1 MLQATK
7 ENPLLFPHI
16 KSLIF
21 SEGVGSC
28 WQEDIAAVRESWTVP
43 GDRWKTPSS
52 NGSMQ
57 FMRQPARVLSI
68 GLQLESGEA
77 ARGDCLSVSFAG
89 KSGRDQA
96 LQTSGAR
103 EALQPKNLLTQL
115 QNMQGRSLCDVESSL
130 SKTFADW
137 TPALRFGVSQA
148 LVNAVASA
156 SHKLPCDVL
165 QEALGSAGSA
175 TSPALQGSC
184 GSNWH
189 DAVERMIVAGVEYLP
204 QGQFENLA
212 KELGPDGSRIFS
224 YIDWLKGRIAELGP
238 VSLAGPNARRV
249 ITLDFHGALGQTF
262 QGKNSSI
269 ADYIERLT
277 QACKPFDLH
286 VESPVVERNFEEQV
300 AQLSELTRMLRA
312 RGSSVK
318 IIADEWANSLDQIKI
333 LATKKVVDGIHIK
346 MPDTGSLLESGRAVG
361 ICKAEGLFVLLGG
374 SCTETATSARLAAH
388 LGIATGPD
396 ALLVKP
402 GISFD
407 EGFSLI
413 TNELAMIQSLRAI
426 RAVESDSQDSTKGN
440 ESSAA
445 KRPATTSV

>member
-1 MLQATK
+1 MF
-7 ENPLLFPHI
+7 FPHV
-16 KSLIF
+16 KNLIF
-21 SEGVGSC
+21 SEGVGAC
-28 WQEDIAAVRESWTVP
+28 WQEDIAAVRESWTAA
-43 GDRWKTPSS
+43 GDRWRTSS
-52 NGSMQ
+52 PNGSMQ
-57 FMRQPARVLSI
+57 FIRQPARVLSI
-68 GLQLESGEA
+68 GLQLESGDTVW
-77 ARGDCLSVSFAG
+77 GDCLSVSFAG

-96 LQTSGAR
+96 IQTNSAR
-103 EALQPKNLLTQL
+103 EALQPKNLLAEL
-115 QNMQGRSLCDVESSL
+115 QNLQGRSLCEVESSL
-130 SKTFADW
+130 SKTFSAW
-137 TPALRFGVSQA
+137 TPAIRFGVSHA

-175 TSPALQGSC
+175 MAPALQGSC

-212 KELGPDGSRIFS
+212 KELGPDGSRLFS
-224 YIDWLKGRIAELGP
+224 YIDWLKGRIAELTP
-238 VSLAGPNARRV
+238 VSLSGPNARRV
-249 ITLDFHGALGQTF
+249 ITLDFHGALGQVF
-262 QGKNSSI
+262 LGKNAAI

-277 QACKPFDLH
+277 LACKPFDLH
-286 VESPVVERNFEEQV
+286 VESPVVEGNFDDQV
-300 AQLSELTRMLRA
+300 VQVSELTRTLRA
-312 RGSSVK
+312 RGNSVK
-318 IIADEWANSLDQIKI
+318 IIADEWANSLEQIRI

-346 MPDTGSLLESGRAVG
+346 MPDTGSLLESGRAVA

-388 LGIATGPD
+388 LAMATAPD

-426 RAVESDSQDSTKGN
+426 RAADSDSQDSTKGN